1 MSVLPHGEFFGKL
14 KERQAKF
21 FFGNTKGVGSEEG
34 GDMQSKVKTSQ
45 KNICRINAFRS

>member
-34 GDMQSKVKTSQ
+34 GDAVQSKNQPEEYLSYK
-45 KNICRINAFRS
+45 CF